1 MTSSNTRATVAE
13 TRSAGARFALT
24 PHAAVF
30 LTFLA
35 FGVGMGLWT
44 GASAALLA
52 RTGVDPA
59 TFGITLTVYTC
70 FYLFA
75 MSGASTLAKRA
86 GVKRV
91 VIGSAVA
98 VAPALAIV
106 LTAGGPIALI
116 VGLLLYALAAGV
128 LDASMNAQGASLE
141 RRLGRPIMARLHG
154 GASSGG
160 AIGAILGSVIVSG
173 ASPALAAVLETVV
186 FLGAA
191 AIVAFAAVGDR
202 DDRLGGGAELKAK
215 VLTRSLVVI
224 GVVVGVS
231 IACETAALA
240 WSAPLLRAEAPRL
253 IAYSGL
259 GGAFF
264 SACQAALRLNAD
276 KLRARFDD
284 RTVIAISL
292 MLAAIGLLV
301 VAMPFG
307 FAVSAI
313 GFAIVGVGTGCIVPC
328 GFALAAARPG
338 VSTAAAI
345 SAVAF
350 FGLFARVPSPLV
362 TGFIAQT
369 FSLSAAF
376 LAIAALLV
384 CALAAVL
391 IFIPSNQ
398 SGVQT

>member
-1 MTSSNTRATVAE
+1 
-13 TRSAGARFALT
+13 
-24 PHAAVF
+24 
-30 LTFLA
+30 
-35 FGVGMGLWT
+35 
-44 GASAALLA
+44 
-52 RTGVDPA
+52 
-59 TFGITLTVYTC
+59 
-70 FYLFA
+70 
-75 MSGASTLAKRA
+75 
-86 GVKRV
+86 
-91 VIGSAVA
+91 
-98 VAPALAIV
+98 
-106 LTAGGPIALI
+106 
-116 VGLLLYALAAGV
+116 
-128 LDASMNAQGASLE
+128 
-141 RRLGRPIMARLHG
+141 MARLHG

-173 ASPALAAVLETVV
+173 ATPAVAAVLETVV

-191 AIVAFAAVGDR
+191 AIVAVAAVDDR
-202 DDRLGGGAELKAK
+202 DRFGGGAELKAK

-240 WSAPLLRAEAPRL
+240 WSAPLLRAEAPKL
-253 IAYSGL
+253 IAYTGL

-276 KLRARFDD
+276 RLRARFDD

-292 MLAAIGLLV
+292 MLAGIGLLV
-301 VAMPFG
+301 VALPFG

-362 TGFIAQT
+362 TGFIAQA

-384 CALAAVL
+384 CALVAVL
-391 IFIPSNQ
+391 IFIPSNR
-398 SGVQT
+398 SGASP